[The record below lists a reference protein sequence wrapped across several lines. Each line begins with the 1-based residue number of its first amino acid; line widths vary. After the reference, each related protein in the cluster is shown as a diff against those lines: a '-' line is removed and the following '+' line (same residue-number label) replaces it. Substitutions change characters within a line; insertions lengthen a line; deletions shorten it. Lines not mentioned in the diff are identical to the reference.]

1 MSFSFDFFCTMQLS
15 GDSGKAILGTI
26 ANITT
31 NQTNS
36 TNETDGGLWR
46 WGKVPVGHLVNTSG
60 NLVMV
65 LPPQTR
71 TRHYGK
77 RLDRL
82 KTIILPKNDC

>member
-1 MSFSFDFFCTMQLS
+1 MRDLIIFGLIFLFLAWNCMAASLQLS

-26 ANITT
+26 ANNTT

-36 TNETDGGLWR
+36 TNETQGGLWS

-65 LPPQTR
+65 PPPADPDEALSQ
-71 TRHYGK
+71 K
-77 RLDRL
+77 
-82 KTIILPKNDC
+82 I

>member
-1 MSFSFDFFCTMQLS
+1 MGSMILFRVRRCLFHSIFFTMQLS

-65 LPPQTR
+65 LPP
-71 TRHYGK
+71 
-77 RLDRL
+77 
-82 KTIILPKNDC
+82 